1 METKTP
7 AQFWLVELDQ
17 HGNPTLKDGPHGDR
31 AGVEQAL
38 YLLTALGF
46 NRGAKYGCAKIEI
59 TEVEAKASYVNHE
72 AIHAL
77 NAIGLRP

>member
-1 METKTP
+1 MMEMP
-7 AQFWLVELDQ
+7 AQFWLVKLDQ
-17 HGNPTLKDGPHGDR
+17 HDNPTLNDGPHSDR

-38 YLLTALGF
+38 YLHTALGF

-59 TEVEAKASYVNHE
+59 TEVEANASDVNHK
-72 AIHAL
+72 AINAL